1 MKLVLYIDKYKKAIS
16 LIDNINLE
24 LTSNKELIENDEF
37 STSLNNIR
45 YILTQKTFKVA
56 VVGAIK
62 SGKSTILNA
71 FIGRDLLPNQN
82 APCTI
87 STIEIFH

>member
-45 YILTQKTFKVA
+45 YILTQKLL
-56 VVGAIK
+56 K
-62 SGKSTILNA
+62 S
-71 FIGRDLLPNQN
+71 LLLGL
-82 APCTI
+82 
-87 STIEIFH
+87 